1 MGGVVEAATF
11 GRLRSRLAVVIALV
25 IAAILAVL
33 VGAVLLLMDQVLVA
47 QQADGLRSSALAAG
61 DEARFEGPVVRLR
74 SDPDEAGT
82 LIFVWGPRGDL
93 LAATDAS
100 SAALFAPAARAAL
113 AGAAGSR
120 QVVVPGSHG
129 SATFLVASEP
139 VATPDFSGVIQ
150 AARSL
155 APIRAAEGRL
165 AVLLLIAGGAGVVL
179 AAFASW
185 FLAGRA
191 LGPVQHAFRREREFV
206 ADASHELRTPL
217 SVVDA
222 GLQILDRHPD
232 QTIAAHAETLAAM
245 RSQARRMTG
254 LLSALLTLA
263 GSESPSGMAG
273 DAEVDL
279 DALARATVAAFEP
292 LASEHEAVLRTGR
305 TEGGTVRADAERLGQ
320 ALGILVHNALAHGG
334 PSVAVEVGASRE
346 GRTAVLE
353 VRDDG
358 PGIAAADRQRVI
370 ERFSRGDPARSSHG
384 GSGLGLAICRAIA
397 EAHGGRLVLGPAS
410 SDPARPGLAARI
422 EVPLRRGSAAEQA
435 GG

>member
-1 MGGVVEAATF
+1 
-11 GRLRSRLAVVIALV
+11 
-25 IAAILAVL
+25 
-33 VGAVLLLMDQVLVA
+33 
-47 QQADGLRSSALAAG
+47 
-61 DEARFEGPVVRLR
+61 
-74 SDPDEAGT
+74 
-82 LIFVWGPRGDL
+82 
-93 LAATDAS
+93 
-100 SAALFAPAARAAL
+100 
-113 AGAAGSR
+113 
-120 QVVVPGSHG
+120 
-129 SATFLVASEP
+129 
-139 VATPDFSGVIQ
+139 
-150 AARSL
+150 
-155 APIRAAEGRL
+155 
-165 AVLLLIAGGAGVVL
+165 
-179 AAFASW
+179 
-185 FLAGRA
+185 
-191 LGPVQHAFRREREFV
+191 
-206 ADASHELRTPL
+206 
-217 SVVDA
+217 
-222 GLQILDRHPD
+222 
-232 QTIAAHAETLAAM
+232 M

-320 ALGILVHNALAHGG
+320 ALGILVHNALTHGG
-334 PSVAVEVGASRE
+334 PSVAVEVGAWRE

-410 SDPARPGLAARI
+410 SDPARTGLAARI

-435 GG
+435 GA